1 MSLLHILLMVVG
13 AVVIRLLSSQSIR
26 NWALL
31 VASVLVIYWL
41 QPLSPIRYMDF
52 WLPTTTLALIMLT
65 WLATN
70 QDGFDWK
77 SNKQTVIVLGVLVI
91 MVGVTRYFSL
101 TGLITASR
109 PPPTLQIVLG
119 LIIIAALCVISILG
133 QQKPQWTVTIFIGLI
148 LMMFVSI
155 KSPYLSE
162 VTSKILRTLSG
173 QAIEMALPGDLRWLG
188 FSYVAFR
195 ILHVLR
201 DRQMN
206 RLPETTLQEYVIYV
220 IFFPA
225 FSAGPIDRIERF
237 IEDLRYNSG
246 VLSVDLSSA
255 GSRMLVGLL
264 KKFALAD
271 SLALIAINP
280 NNATLINDTF
290 WGWLMV
296 YAYAFQLYWD
306 FSGYTDIAVGI
317 AQIMGFRLP
326 ENFNRPYLNS
336 NLTKFWNNWHMTLT
350 QWFRSYFYFPVTRH
364 LRRKYRKMPA
374 WTVILITQLGT
385 MVVIGLWHG
394 ITINFV
400 IWGVWHGLGLFVQ
413 NRYSYWAKP
422 FSRWLESRI
431 ILQASI
437 RVLGVIITFHFVVLG
452 WLWFVLPDPKTTIQ
466 VIKQLVF

>member
-1 MSLLHILLMVVG
+1 MSLLHILLIIVG
-13 AVVIRLLSSQSIR
+13 AFVIRLLQSKSIR
-26 NWALL
+26 NSALL
-31 VASVLVIYWL
+31 VVSVFVIYWL
-41 QPLSPIRYMDF
+41 QPLSPIRYLDF
-52 WLPTTTLALIMLT
+52 WLPTITLALIVLT

-77 SNKQTVIVLGVLVI
+77 SNQQTLIVLGMLVI

-101 TGLITASR
+101 SGLITASR
-109 PPPTLQIVLG
+109 PPPTLQIVFG

-133 QQKPQWTVTIFIGLI
+133 QQKPEWTVTILIGLI
-148 LMMFVSI
+148 LVVFISI

-173 QAIEMALPGDLRWLG
+173 QSIEMALPGDLRWLG
-188 FSYVAFR
+188 FSYIAFR

-206 RLPETTLQEYVIYV
+206 RLPVTTLQEYVIYV

-237 IEDLRYNSG
+237 IEDLRNKSSE
-246 VLSVDLSSA
+246 LSVDLSSA
-255 GSRMLVGLL
+255 GSRLLVGLF

-280 NNATLINDTF
+280 NNATRINDNF
-290 WGWLMV
+290 WAWLMV

-326 ENFNRPYLNS
+326 ENFNRPYLKS

-350 QWFRSYFYFPVTRH
+350 QWFQSYFYFPVTRH

-413 NRYSYWAKP
+413 NRYSYWVKP

-431 ILQASI
+431 ILQASV
-437 RVLGVIITFHFVVLG
+437 RFLGVMITFHFVVLG
-452 WLWFVLPDPKTTIQ
+452 WLWFVLPDPQTTIQ